1 MHPYAPQD
9 QDDEEQGGKHDLPGE
24 RGGCRKN
31 RDTWEV
37 NKLLWP
43 NRTLPCTLEG
53 RKRRS
58 FLLTCTHWFS
68 ESMCPMPGSRVPEN
82 DIGGIMETR
91 RVKQG
96 STGIQWFTTKAP
108 EAGRDWRQGEKGT
121 ADDETVG
128 WHHLFNGHEFVQ
140 TPGDGRGQGSLVCCS
155 PRGHKKSQTWLSDW
169 TTSG

>member
-43 NRTLPCTLEG
+43 NRTLPCTLQG

-58 FLLTCTHWFS
+58 FLLTCMHWFS
-68 ESMCPMPGSRVPEN
+68 ESMSPMPGSRVPEN
-82 DIGGIMETR
+82 DTGGIMETR
-91 RVKQG
+91 RVKQE
-96 STGIQWFTTKAP
+96 STGSPVVHYKSPWSWERLKARG
-108 EAGRDWRQGEKGT
+108 EGDGRWWD
-121 ADDETVG
+121 G
-128 WHHLFNGHEFVQ
+128 WMASPIKWTWIVQ
-140 TPGDGRGQGSLVCCS
+140 TLGDGRGQGSLVCCS
-155 PRGHKKSQTWLSDW
+155 PWGHKESDM
-169 TTSG
+169 T